1 MRDEVDTEQIAQ
13 KWLTEKQ
20 VSVLTAMSLSTLRA
34 HRFKRCGLPYTKFG
48 KSVHYALADVEAFM
62 KEHKIFPATGN
73 P

>member
-34 HRFKRCGLPYTKFG
+34 HRFKRCGLPYTK
-48 KSVHYALADVEAFM
+48 YALADVEAFM